1 PWNTCGAY
9 MSATLGVATFSYAP
23 YAFFNLLC
31 PIIAIAYA
39 FLSIAIKPADSE
51 AAVPARSS

>member
-1 PWNTCGAY
+1 

-31 PIIAIAYA
+31 PLVAVVYGYTQFA
-39 FLSIAIKPADSE
+39 LKPIEDEGSGGLTE
-51 AAVPARSS
+51 AA